1 MRNDILA
8 LYTYMEAESRK
19 KTPVWEKEQVYLSL
33 YPTEPYDEIQMRH
46 LMSMTF
52 RLMENFLANYDAE
65 HQDIQQKI
73 NLAKIYR
80 KRQLYKFFEQTI
92 KAAEAILDKMPKD
105 SQYFHYKYLLEFEV
119 YQFLK
124 NRKRVAAYNLQEL
137 SDAVDIRFLTDKLKQ
152 SCLLLSH
159 QAVYNIDY
167 DAGLLPVILNI
178 LPESDYLKIPA
189 ISIYY
194 YCYLAL
200 TEDKEV
206 YFDQFKQQIT
216 QEQAHFSTDEF
227 RDLYLLA
234 INFCIKKLNTGQEKY
249 VGEAFELYRSGIESG
264 VLLEKK
270 RLSRFAYKN
279 IVALG
284 LRMEAYDWISYFLE
298 NYTKYLERRF
308 RENYYNYNFA
318 RLSYSRNDY
327 KASMESLSKVGTNDV
342 LLNID
347 AKVLQLKMYYELDEF
362 DALDSLITSMGT
374 FIRRKNMLTYHREN
388 YRNILKYFQ
397 KLSALNH
404 LDKQALSALREEI
417 SKESVLTEKR
427 WLLEQLS

>member
-1 MRNDILA
+1 
-8 LYTYMEAESRK
+8 
-19 KTPVWEKEQVYLSL
+19 
-33 YPTEPYDEIQMRH
+33 
-46 LMSMTF
+46 
-52 RLMENFLANYDAE
+52 
-65 HQDIQQKI
+65 
-73 NLAKIYR
+73 
-80 KRQLYKFFEQTI
+80 
-92 KAAEAILDKMPKD
+92 
-105 SQYFHYKYLLEFEV
+105 
-119 YQFLK
+119 
-124 NRKRVAAYNLQEL
+124 
-137 SDAVDIRFLTDKLKQ
+137 
-152 SCLLLSH
+152 
-159 QAVYNIDY
+159 
-167 DAGLLPVILNI
+167 
-178 LPESDYLKIPA
+178 
-189 ISIYY
+189 
-194 YCYLAL
+194 
-200 TEDKEV
+200 
-206 YFDQFKQQIT
+206 
-216 QEQAHFSTDEF
+216 
-227 RDLYLLA
+227 
-234 INFCIKKLNTGQEKY
+234 
-249 VGEAFELYRSGIESG
+249 
-264 VLLEKK
+264 
-270 RLSRFAYKN
+270 LSRFAYKN